1 VPTLRPRHGPK
12 AVFSCRA
19 GTMARLAH
27 RAGVGPSGSVGPST
41 WRRAAGGLGW
51 RPPASAD
58 QRRSRRAPWC
68 SSWSSRAAAKLEA
81 ERRRDG
87 EGVAAGSGNERRR
100 MGAAASRETMGE
112 ERGRRRDRDL
122 RSMRLLAVQLPI
134 QGATEAGGGAGR
146 GGWGMG
152 QR

>member
-1 VPTLRPRHGPK
+1 
-12 AVFSCRA
+12 
-19 GTMARLAH
+19 MARLAH
-27 RAGVGPSGSVGPST
+27 RAGVGPSGSAGPST
-41 WRRAAGGLGW
+41 WRRAVAGARVAAAG
-51 RPPASAD
+51 
-58 QRRSRRAPWC
+58 QRRPAQITTGALVLVVVLQGGGQIGSREE
-68 SSWSSRAAAKLEA
+68 K
-81 ERRRDG
+81 RRG
-87 EGVAAGSGNERRR
+87 GSGRRIGKR
-100 MGAAASRETMGE
+100 EEKNGGRRLDRETMGE